1 MLQAMIHLIQLLK
14 KTIALKAVV
23 DKLYIAKLVN
33 VSTCLNNLK
42 TKVDYLDVSK
52 LKTVP
57 LDLKK
62 IK

>member
-1 MLQAMIHLIQLLK
+1 MLK
-14 KTIALKAVV
+14 KIIALKAVV

-33 VSTCLNNLK
+33 VSTCFNNLK

-62 IK
+62 IRGFSR